1 MAAELNLGEGHD
13 MKSWKDA
20 SISDIYIGKLKR
32 NFRQKQAQ
40 MNEKVSVHSIYA
52 LEFGKEGLSGYFYL
66 HST

>member
-1 MAAELNLGEGHD
+1 MVAELNLGEGHD

-20 SISDIYIGKLKR
+20 FYFGYIGKLKR